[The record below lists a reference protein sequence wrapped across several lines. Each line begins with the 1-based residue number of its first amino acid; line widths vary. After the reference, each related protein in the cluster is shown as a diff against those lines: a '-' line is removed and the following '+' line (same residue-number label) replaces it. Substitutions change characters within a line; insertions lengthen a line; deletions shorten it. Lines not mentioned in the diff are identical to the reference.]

1 MIETLAMSHT
11 FPMSSAGG
19 LFILMMGI
27 GVTLGGIFSKH
38 RKPLLVLGAVVGSIA
53 IGVSVNALTRPLG
66 LPTPIQYWA
75 LAAAILLEVVLI
87 RVVVGRYRRSGE
99 HTLLLA
105 ILFVVGFHFL
115 PMAIAFGPLCAILGV
130 TAMANAGVGL
140 WVKHDS
146 SLKSYWIID
155 GALKIGFGGLMFSA
169 GVS

>member
-1 MIETLAMSHT
+1 MIETLAMPHA
-11 FPMSSAGG
+11 FPMVGAGG
-19 LFILMMGI
+19 LFIMIMGI
-27 GVTLGGIFSKH
+27 GVTLGGILSKH
-38 RKPLLVLGAVVGSIA
+38 RKPLLVLGAAAGSIA

-87 RVVVGRYRRSGE
+87 RVVVGRYRTSGE

-130 TAMANAGVGL
+130 TTMANAGAGL
-140 WVKHDS
+140 WAKRDS
-146 SLKSYWIID
+146 SLNSHWIID
-155 GALKIGFGGLMFSA
+155 GALKIVFGGLMFSA
-169 GVS
+169 GLA